1 MIAMSQI
8 TASTAP
14 NPTLRIVAR
23 LFLLV
28 SLCGSA
34 LAQQPQTSGE
44 FWPAIDAHFQFQDNL
59 RLLAFAGL
67 KRNEDLAYQQVN
79 AGLGLGYQWKR
90 ISKPHLEN
98 IDPDK
103 EHTFLFGGGYEY
115 LRTISKTAQHESRFV
130 LEAMPGFRP
139 ISRLLVRDRN
149 RVEFRWVNGV
159 YSTRYRNNL
168 SLDYDIAAGKFR
180 FTPYTSVEV
189 FYDGAKESWSKEQYT
204 AGVEWPYRR
213 VLKLQTYYLRQNCPT
228 CNPAQLNVG
237 GLTLHLYF

>member
-44 FWPAIDAHFQFQDNL
+44 FWPAIDAHFQFRDNL

-79 AGLGLGYQWKR
+79 AGLGLGYQWKPFQNR
-90 ISKPHLEN
+90 TLRTSTRTRN
-98 IDPDK
+98 IHSYSVAGTNTCARYPRRRNMK
-103 EHTFLFGGGYEY
+103 AGSY
-115 LRTISKTAQHESRFV
+115 LRPCRVFV
-130 LEAMPGFRP
+130 LSPGFSFE
-139 ISRLLVRDRN
+139 IEIGWS
-149 RVEFRWVNGV
+149 F
-159 YSTRYRNNL
+159 
-168 SLDYDIAAGKFR
+168 AG
-180 FTPYTSVEV
+180 
-189 FYDGAKESWSKEQYT
+189 
-204 AGVEWPYRR
+204 
-213 VLKLQTYYLRQNCPT
+213 
-228 CNPAQLNVG
+228 
-237 GLTLHLYF
+237 